1 MSNILNQE
9 PQAYGLIKFKT
20 TFGDLEIE
28 LFTKQCPKATKN
40 FVQLCLDGYYQGTI
54 FERVEKDFI
63 AIGGSNPNYSDTQS
77 EFFKYY
83 QDEFHSRLRFNRR
96 GLLASANTK
105 KDENGAKFFFTLA
118 PTPELQNKHT
128 IFGRLKGNSVYSLV
142 DLNDCQVDKDY
153 RPYIEQM
160 IVEVTVIDN
169 PWPDLKSNLDNLEL
183 LNSIR
188 RKREETSHHD
198 LAYDRFSKLRPNLAK
213 NKKLSFGQDS
223 EGSESEED
231 DKNSKHENSRAEP
244 QKHVKTVVDEAN
256 VKQETS
262 VDQMSPVEVKNHETE
277 VKDEQ
282 DEQDEQSRAAR
293 DKEKRLREIRAQI
306 QELKEQST
314 KGLLNSKTLS
324 ERRSGDSSSDQVVE
338 LNQKSSSTESGVELS
353 NASKKGS
360 RKREQETLEL
370 LSRFK
375 KRLKESIKGMKSPMR
390 GSVYAPKVEQLGESM
405 PEELNYLD
413 RVDGD
418 DWLRHK
424 FEAEDEARSH
434 KDADTRSDEW
444 YSIDDS
450 RSREHSHNRH
460 RRAGDRY
467 DHKHRSRS
475 DRESSTPRQRKG
487 DRHHHHR

>member
-40 FVQLCLDGYYQGTI
+40 FVQLCLDGFYQGTI

-63 AIGGSNPNYSDTQS
+63 AIGGSDSNYSDTQS
-77 EFFKYY
+77 EFFTYY

-96 GLLASANTK
+96 GLLASANTA

-118 PTPELQNKHT
+118 ATPELQNKHT
-128 IFGRLKGNSVYSLV
+128 IFGKLKGNSVYSLV
-142 DLNDCQVDKDY
+142 DLNDCQVDEDY
-153 RPYIEQM
+153 RPYIKQM

-169 PWPDLKSNLDNLEL
+169 PWPDLKPNLNNVEH

-188 RKREETSHHD
+188 RKRQKIDHH
-198 LAYDRFSKLRPNLAK
+198 NLAHDPK
-213 NKKLSFGQDS
+213 LKPNPAKVKKLSFGQNS
-223 EGSESEED
+223 EDSESEKD
-231 DKNSKHENSRAEP
+231 DESSKNINSRAEP
-244 QKHVKTVVDEAN
+244 NKHVKTVVNEAN

-262 VDQMSPVEVKNHETE
+262 VDQKSPVRMKNIEIE

-282 DEQDEQSRAAR
+282 DEKSRAAR
-293 DKEKRLREIRAQI
+293 DKERRLQEIRAQI

-314 KGLLNSKTLS
+314 KGLLSSKTLS
-324 ERRSGDSSSDQVVE
+324 KRRSADSSSEQVVE
-338 LNQKSSSTESGVELS
+338 SNRKSSSTESRIELN
-353 NASKKGS
+353 NAPRKGS

-375 KRLKESIKGMKSPMR
+375 KKLKESVKEMNNPTRDSIC
-390 GSVYAPKVEQLGESM
+390 APKEKQLDESM
-405 PEELNYLD
+405 LEELTYLD
-413 RVDGD
+413 KVDGD

-424 FEAEDEARSH
+424 FKAEDEAGSPKDANTKSDDWYSTDDSKSRVHSH
-434 KDADTRSDEW
+434 KRHCQADDR
-444 YSIDDS
+444 
-450 RSREHSHNRH
+450 HN
-460 RRAGDRY
+460 
-467 DHKHRSRS
+467 HKHRSKS
-475 DRESSTPRQRKG
+475 DREGSTPRQRKG